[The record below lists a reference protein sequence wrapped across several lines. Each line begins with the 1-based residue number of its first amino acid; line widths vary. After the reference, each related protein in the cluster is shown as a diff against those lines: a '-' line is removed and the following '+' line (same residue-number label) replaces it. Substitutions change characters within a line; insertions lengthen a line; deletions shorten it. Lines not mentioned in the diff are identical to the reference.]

1 MITLTWQ
8 SVITAGAVVSAA
20 GALAAVIAAV
30 VRFFDRQKAQDTDL
44 VTLREK
50 HNADMKTLREDMAEN
65 HKAIMAEQSILTEGV
80 LACLKG
86 LQERGCNGPVTKA
99 IGMIEDHLNKEA
111 HR

>member
-1 MITLTWQ
+1 MTTISWQTL
-8 SVITAGAVVSAA
+8 ITAASVLSAA
-20 GALAAVIAAV
+20 GVIAAAIAWV

-50 HNADMKTLREDMAEN
+50 HNADMAVLREEAAEN
-65 HKAIMAEQSILTEGV
+65 HKAIMAEQAILTDGI

-86 LQERGCNGPVTKA
+86 LAEKGCNGPVTKA
-99 IGMIEDHLNKEA
+99 IKKIEDHLNEEA